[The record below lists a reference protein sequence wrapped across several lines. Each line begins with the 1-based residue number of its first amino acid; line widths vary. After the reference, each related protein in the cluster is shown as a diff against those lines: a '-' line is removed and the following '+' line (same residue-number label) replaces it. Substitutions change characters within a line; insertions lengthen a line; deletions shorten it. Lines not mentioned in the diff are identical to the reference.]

1 MGNNRKAV
9 SSEEIVAALLA
20 HGTIQ
25 EAAQAAGLSP
35 RALYERMHEDSDLI
49 TLWAETR
56 TDVLRATVNNINEK
70 MAQAVDTIGKILEDE
85 NNAPG
90 LRLQAAQI
98 ILNHAGK
105 IAERLRGEEKSTSWI
120 HSVNKRTRF

>member
-1 MGNNRKAV
+1 MGNKAV
-9 SSEEIVAALLA
+9 SAEEIVAALLES
-20 HGTIQ
+20 GTI
-25 EAAQAAGLSP
+25 EKAAQKVGISV
-35 RALYERMHEDSDLI
+35 RTLYERMHEDSDLI

-56 TDVLRATVNNINEK
+56 TDVLRATVTNINQRL
-70 MAQAVDTIGKILEDE
+70 AQAVDTIGKILEDE

>member
-1 MGNNRKAV
+1 MGNKAV
-9 SSEEIVAALLA
+9 SAEEIVAALLES
-20 HGTIQ
+20 GTI
-25 EAAQAAGLSP
+25 EKAAQKVGISV
-35 RALYERMHEDSDLI
+35 RTLYERMHEDSDLI

-56 TDVLRATVNNINEK
+56 TDVLRATVTNINQRL
-70 MAQAVDTIGKILEDE
+70 AQAVDTIGKILEDE

-105 IAERLRGEEKSTSWI
+105 IAERLRGEEKSTDRK
-120 HSVNKRTRF
+120 SVV